1 MTSPGPPVPD
11 GSPVP
16 EGPPVPGAP
25 AGPGPVPSPGP
36 GTSPGQ
42 DTSPGPDPSA
52 PGGPRAER
60 VRRPVVWMA
69 AAVVAVPL
77 SFGGF
82 WLARHSGAAQPL
94 CGDRPGTHYPVCQLP
109 PPWGTG
115 APPTTSAFV
124 P

>member
-1 MTSPGPPVPD
+1 VTSPGPRDPD

-16 EGPPVPGAP
+16 DAS
-25 AGPGPVPSPGP
+25 AGPDASPGP
-36 GTSPGQ
+36 GPDASPG
-42 DTSPGPDPSA
+42 